1 MIRVF
6 TSKTQV
12 LGETGEQAA
21 VVWLESKGYVI
32 RDRNIAGKYGEIDIV
47 ATKEGIVYFF
57 EVKAGKS
64 GSWFNPAENLTKAK
78 LAKFLKSVEYYC
90 LRNRVREYRVQGIV
104 VSFTK
109 DVPTLEILD
118 IFWYYAEAHLSGC
131 SISVV
136 YMFWEHEGRVRF
148 PAPRHAVIVA
158 DWRFLKNW
166 YDRNI
171 AGLV

>member
-32 RDRNIAGKYGEIDIV
+32 KDRNIAGKYGEIDIV

-118 IFWYYAEAHLSGC
+118 IF
-131 SISVV
+131 
-136 YMFWEHEGRVRF
+136 
-148 PAPRHAVIVA
+148 
-158 DWRFLKNW
+158 
-166 YDRNI
+166 
-171 AGLV
+171 